1 LLSDG
6 DGKVLIWTAEMF
18 LWDVALVDKF
28 FWAIVALALILT
40 VEFEVALA
48 EAFTLAFTVTFFWA
62 RVALALELT
71 VVLAVLLAV
80 TLEV

>member
-40 VEFEVALA
+40 VEF
-48 EAFTLAFTVTFFWA
+48 
-62 RVALALELT
+62 
-71 VVLAVLLAV
+71 
-80 TLEV
+80 